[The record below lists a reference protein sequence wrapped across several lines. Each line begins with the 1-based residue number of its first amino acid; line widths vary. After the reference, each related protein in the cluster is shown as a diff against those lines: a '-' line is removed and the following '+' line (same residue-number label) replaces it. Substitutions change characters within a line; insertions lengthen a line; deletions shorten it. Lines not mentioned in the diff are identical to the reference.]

1 MTASDGLIRLACHV
15 DLAAVRRL
23 YKELRPHDP
32 ELSPQE
38 AAASW
43 GALLDQSNVRLIVA
57 EHDSQLVATCMLA
70 FIPNFASGGRP
81 IGFVEHVITLAE
93 FRGRGFAR
101 AVLKYALDLAWV
113 NNCCKVVLL
122 SGAQR
127 VEAHRLYESL
137 GFRGDIERGFVVK
150 PVPEI

>member
-1 MTASDGLIRLACHV
+1 LIRLACHE
-15 DLAAVRRL
+15 DLASVQRL

-32 ELSPQE
+32 ELSAEE
-38 AAASW
+38 AEATW
-43 GALLDQSNVRLIVA
+43 RTLLDQPNVRLIVA
-57 EHDSQLVATCMLA
+57 DYDGELVATCMLA

-81 IGFVEHVITLAE
+81 IGFIEHVITLAE
-93 FRGRGFAR
+93 FRGQGFAR
-101 AVLKYALDLAWV
+101 AVLEYALGLAWSK
-113 NNCCKVVLL
+113 NCCKVVLL

-150 PVPEI
+150 PE